1 MAMQHLVAF
10 SSTVVGAAI
19 AAGSAYGCGAL
30 PGGHLPTGKCYWG
43 GMDIKASVEYIH
55 HRSRQGLI
63 DDPANLKSI
72 PVVIFNGKS
81 DWTVFTQVS
90 SEVQQQLSNFI
101 PADKLVTNF
110 ETDAAHVWSLDHDFC
125 YCGRCS
131 VFGSGLCCNVN
142 NCAYDLSGDFL
153 RRSYRTL
160 LPRVK
165 ARRYF
170 RWIQQDDYLPPG
182 RASWSFARMAP
193 WAIAYVPTGCLAS
206 LHGCRVHVD
215 YHGCI
220 ADQWPQRLMWVQNLD
235 LNEYGEANNIVILY
249 PQAKGDSRT
258 GAGCW
263 NWGFPKDDT
272 LFDTKMSAQLLTVM
286 NMLDELPRTLELAQE
301 LPFGEGPPSSR
312 APAVVRGR
320 SGSTGSKEVSFA

>member
-1 MAMQHLVAF
+1 M
-10 SSTVVGAAI
+10 SGAWTTISAI
-19 AAGSAYGCGAL
+19 AAGALCSAAVV
-30 PGGHLPTGKCYWG
+30 TG
-43 GMDIKASVEYIH
+43 
-55 HRSRQGLI
+55 
-63 DDPANLKSI
+63 
-72 PVVIFNGKS
+72 
-81 DWTVFTQVS
+81 
-90 SEVQQQLSNFI
+90 
-101 PADKLVTNF
+101 
-110 ETDAAHVWSLDHDFC
+110 
-125 YCGRCS
+125 
-131 VFGSGLCCNVN
+131 
-142 NCAYDLSGDFL
+142 
-153 RRSYRTL
+153 
-160 LPRVK
+160 

-170 RWIQQDDYLPPG
+170 RWIQQDHYLPPG

-258 GAGCW
+258 GTGCW

-312 APAVVRGR
+312 APVVVRGR
-320 SGSTGSKEVSFA
+320 SGNTGSKEVRLDEDGYQKGVDVDLQVMSLSS